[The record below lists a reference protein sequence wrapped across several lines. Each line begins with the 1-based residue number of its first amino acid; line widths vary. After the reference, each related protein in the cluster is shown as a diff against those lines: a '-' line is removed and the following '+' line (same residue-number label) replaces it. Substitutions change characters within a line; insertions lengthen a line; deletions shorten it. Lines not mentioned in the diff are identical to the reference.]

1 MVTKSKIDFISINLK
16 EIFHYFNIE
25 QKSRSRLEKESHN
38 FWEKIKKSKTLMNSF
53 FKKKKILNYFYK
65 IKVLLNEL
73 KILLEFFL
81 SGEVTELEIDLIYH
95 QIEKIF
101 SKIEFTK
108 FVFGKE
114 DNLNAVLQISAGAGG
129 TESCDWASMLYRM
142 YIMWAERHKFKIKK
156 INSFQ
161 GDIIGLRSITFIV
174 KGLSSFG
181 YLKGENGVHRLV
193 RISPFDNSKRHT
205 SFASV
210 YIYPLI
216 DNDINIKI
224 NPSDISWNT
233 FRSRGSGG
241 QNVNKVESGVRLH
254 HHPTNIIIENSE
266 TKSQFNNKIKA
277 LKLLKSRLFYIEKK
291 NKSQNTNTKLK
302 IEWSSQIRNYIMHPY
317 KLVKDLRTGYET
329 SDIESVLNGEIDIF
343 LKKNLLLLN

>member
-1 MVTKSKIDFISINLK
+1 MVTKSKIDKISIKLK
-16 EIFHYFNIE
+16 EIYYYLNIE

-38 FWEKIKKSKTLMNSF
+38 FWKKIKKSNTLMKFF
-53 FKKKKILNYFYK
+53 FKKKQILNYFYS

-73 KILLEFFL
+73 KILLEFFPY
-81 SGEVTELEIDLIYH
+81 GEVTELEIDFIYNK
-95 QIEKIF
+95 IENLF

-108 FVFGKE
+108 FFFGKE

-142 YIMWAERHKFKIKK
+142 YIMWAEKHNFKIKK
-156 INSFQ
+156 INSLQ

-174 KGLSSFG
+174 KGLSTFG

-216 DNDINIKI
+216 DDDINIKI
-224 NPSDISWNT
+224 NTSDISWNT

-291 NKSQNTNTKLK
+291 SKNTTCNKLK

-343 LKKNLLLLN
+343 LKKNLLLNR

>member
-1 MVTKSKIDFISINLK
+1 
-16 EIFHYFNIE
+16 Y
-25 QKSRSRLEKESHN
+25 
-38 FWEKIKKSKTLMNSF
+38 
-53 FKKKKILNYFYK
+53 
-65 IKVLLNEL
+65 
-73 KILLEFFL
+73 
-81 SGEVTELEIDLIYH
+81 GEVTELEIDFIYH

-108 FVFGKE
+108 FFFGKE

-161 GDIIGLRSITFIV
+161 GDIIGLRSITFLV

>member
-1 MVTKSKIDFISINLK
+1 MVTKSKIDLISINLK
-16 EIFHYFNIE
+16 EIYYYLNIE
-25 QKSRSRLEKESHN
+25 QKSILEKESHD
-38 FWEKIKKSKTLMNSF
+38 FWEKIKKSKTLMKF
-53 FKKKKILNYFYK
+53 FLKKKQILNYFYN

-73 KILLEFFL
+73 KILLEFFTY
-81 SGEVTELEIDLIYH
+81 GEVTELEIDLIYH

-101 SKIEFTK
+101 TK
-108 FVFGKE
+108 FLFGKE

-142 YIMWAERHKFKIKK
+142 YIMWAERHKFQIKK

-174 KGLSSFG
+174 KGLSTFG

-266 TKSQFNNKIKA
+266 TKSQFHNKMKA
-277 LKLLKSRLFYIEKK
+277 LKLLKSRLFYIK
-291 NKSQNTNTKLK
+291 NQNKNTNTNTNTKLK

-343 LKKNLLLLN
+343 LKKNLLLLNL